1 MNKIHLQNV
10 LSYSFKPVYLL
21 KSLKMKFFLALLSY
35 IFPPGHRA
43 DLWKSWFFFRANRY
57 SAGVNLL
64 KVNNGNHW
72 KNCEILSKLTNSVKL
87 NFEEIRNIKS
97 GISIVEFEQITIGLI
112 GRLFDAIFLNV
123 VTCKVAVVLFVFMLF
138 LFCFVIFNCFS
149 KNILVDYCPT
159 YLELAA
165 WKHR

>member
-1 MNKIHLQNV
+1 MCYHIHSSQSTFLN
-10 LSYSFKPVYLL
+10 LWKWNFSYWSQTR
-21 KSLKMKFFLALLSY
+21 SLKIM
-35 IFPPGHRA
+35 I
-43 DLWKSWFFFRANRY
+43 FFRANRY
-57 SAGVNLL
+57 SVGVNLL

-123 VTCKVAVVLFVFMLF
+123 VTCKVAVVLFVFMF
-138 LFCFVIFNCFS
+138 FFVLSFS
-149 KNILVDYCPT
+149 IAFQKIS
-159 YLELAA
+159 
-165 WKHR
+165 

>member
-1 MNKIHLQNV
+1 MCYHIHSSQSTFLN
-10 LSYSFKPVYLL
+10 LWKWNFSYWSQSR
-21 KSLKMKFFLALLSY
+21 SLKIM
-35 IFPPGHRA
+35 I
-43 DLWKSWFFFRANRY
+43 FFRANRY

-123 VTCKVAVVLFVFMLF
+123 VTCKVAVVLFVFIF
-138 LFCFVIFNCFS
+138 FFVLSFS
-149 KNILVDYCPT
+149 IAFQKIS
-159 YLELAA
+159 
-165 WKHR
+165 

>member
-1 MNKIHLQNV
+1 MCYHIHSSQSTFLN
-10 LSYSFKPVYLL
+10 LWKWNFSYWSQTR
-21 KSLKMKFFLALLSY
+21 SLKIM
-35 IFPPGHRA
+35 I
-43 DLWKSWFFFRANRY
+43 FFRANRY
-57 SAGVNLL
+57 SVGVNLL

-123 VTCKVAVVLFVFMLF
+123 VTCKVAVVLFVFMF
-138 LFCFVIFNCFS
+138 FFVFS
-149 KNILVDYCPT
+149 FSIAFQKIS
-159 YLELAA
+159 
-165 WKHR
+165 

>member
-1 MNKIHLQNV
+1 MCYHIHSSQSTFLN
-10 LSYSFKPVYLL
+10 LWKWNFSYWSQSR
-21 KSLKMKFFLALLSY
+21 SLKIM
-35 IFPPGHRA
+35 I
-43 DLWKSWFFFRANRY
+43 FFRANRY
-57 SAGVNLL
+57 SAGVNLF

-123 VTCKVAVVLFVFMLF
+123 VTCKVAVVLFVFIF
-138 LFCFVIFNCFS
+138 FFVLSFS
-149 KNILVDYCPT
+149 IAFQKIS
-159 YLELAA
+159 
-165 WKHR
+165 

>member
-43 DLWKSWFFFRANRY
+43 DLWKSWFFFEQI
-57 SAGVNLL
+57 GIPPVLTC
-64 KVNNGNHW
+64 W
-72 KNCEILSKLTNSVKL
+72 KSTMGTTEKIVKSFQSWQILS
-87 NFEEIRNIKS
+87 EIRKIKY